1 MKLLQWRW
9 AMGVGLVVL
18 VLMLAL
24 LIWIETH
31 RGLGLK
37 PGSSFTECPNCPEM
51 VVVPAGKFMMGTP
64 EDRPAPDSQRP
75 QHEVTISKPF
85 AIGKYEVTYAEWDA
99 CVAAGGCPNAAD
111 EGWGRGR
118 LPVSHVSWT
127 DAERYVTWL
136 SKLTGKTYR
145 LPSEA
150 EWEYAARAGT
160 TTLYSFGDNE
170 AAAFSLYA
178 WYERD
183 SDGKTHP
190 VGEKKPNGFGLY
202 DMHGNVWEWVQDC
215 HQSSYQG
222 APTDGSAW
230 TTGDCASRVIRGGS
244 YSSTTGRFRSDSRD
258 AAPIVDGGRSLGFR
272 VATTLAS

>member
-1 MKLLQWRW
+1 MKLLRWRW
-9 AMGVGLVVL
+9 AMGVGLAAL

-24 LIWIETH
+24 LIWTETH

-75 QHEVTISKPF
+75 QHEVIIPKPF

-111 EGWGRGR
+111 RGWGRGR
-118 LPVSHVSWT
+118 QPVIDVSWVE
-127 DAERYVTWL
+127 AERYVTWL
-136 SKLTGKTYR
+136 SRLTGETYR

-170 AAAFSLYA
+170 AAAFGLYA
-178 WYERD
+178 WYVFD
-183 SDGKTHP
+183 SGGKTHP

-215 HQSSYQG
+215 YQDSYQG
-222 APTDGSAW
+222 APTDGAAW
-230 TTGDCASRVIRGGS
+230 TTGDCTSRVGRGGN
-244 YSSTTGRFRSDSRD
+244 YSSSTGQLRSDTREG
-258 AAPIVDGGRSLGFR
+258 APIDKGRGVGFR
-272 VATTLAS
+272 VARTLNP